1 MLELQETTLHKR
13 ASAMCQM
20 LAAKWLVTRD
30 GDKSVM
36 NPERIDRMRLVLLG
50 KYGYQATR
58 PNKAGAAGSE
68 GAGGSRL
75 VKRRGSLP
83 GRSGRRHTAPPDQL
97 QEYIDRNTG
106 SGAAGARPL
115 PPINDK
121 VPKGPEV
128 PEKEKAAAIFG
139 R

>member
-58 PNKAGAAGSE
+58 PNNAGSE

-75 VKRRGSLP
+75 VKRRSA
-83 GRSGRRHTAPPDQL
+83 RRHTAPPDQL
-97 QEYIDRNTG
+97 QKFIDRNTG
-106 SGAAGARPL
+106 SGAAEARPL

-128 PEKEKAAAIFG
+128 PEKEKAATIFG

>member
-1 MLELQETTLHKR
+1 MTVGPVPYASPGELTVLPQSMLLRTLPYRCK
-13 ASAMCQM
+13 
-20 LAAKWLVTRD
+20 T
-30 GDKSVM
+30 
-36 NPERIDRMRLVLLG
+36 VL
-50 KYGYQATR
+50 
-58 PNKAGAAGSE
+58 
-68 GAGGSRL
+68 
-75 VKRRGSLP
+75 
-83 GRSGRRHTAPPDQL
+83 QL

-106 SGAAGARPL
+106 SGAAEARPL

>member
-36 NPERIDRMRLVLLG
+36 NPERLDRMRLVLLG

-58 PNKAGAAGSE
+58 PNNAGVAGSE
-68 GAGGSRL
+68 GSRL
-75 VKRRGSLP
+75 VKRRSA
-83 GRSGRRHTAPPDQL
+83 RRHTAPPDQL
-97 QEYIDRNTG
+97 QKFIDRNTG
-106 SGAAGARPL
+106 SGEARPL

-128 PEKEKAAAIFG
+128 PEKEKAATIFG